1 MLNCILQ
8 KYSVKIK
15 RIMYANIL
23 MIVVLMVN
31 SCTQNTATE
40 SSANQL
46 LLEVAGPVEE
56 DNPYR
61 QIDEIPLPA
70 GYHRID
76 AADGSFASWLR
87 ALPLKKDK
95 RVFTY
100 SGALKQNQ
108 AAQYAVID
116 ISVGSRDLQQCADAV
131 MRLRAEYKFK
141 NGKYGEICF
150 WDNERNRWLFTAPY
164 SRKHFDEYLQRVFAH
179 CGSASL
185 EKQLKRKKLEE
196 MTPGDVLIR
205 GGFPGHAV
213 IVMDMA
219 EDATGKKIYLL
230 AQSYMPAQDVHVLLN
245 PLSDAT
251 SPWYPLNN
259 AEAIITPEYDFTAN
273 QLKTW

>member
-1 MLNCILQ
+1 
-8 KYSVKIK
+8 
-15 RIMYANIL
+15 MYANIF
-23 MIVVLMVN
+23 MIVVLLVN
-31 SCTQNTATE
+31 SCTQHIATE
-40 SSANQL
+40 PRANPL
-46 LLEVAGPVEE
+46 LVEVAGRVDEE
-56 DNPYR
+56 NPYR
-61 QIDEIPLPA
+61 HIDEIPLPA
-70 GYHRID
+70 GYHRIA

-87 ALPLKKDK
+87 KLPLKKDK

-108 AAQYAVID
+108 SAQYAVID

-131 MRLRAEYKFK
+131 MRLRAEYKF
-141 NGKYGEICF
+141 GQHAYREICF
-150 WDNERNRWLFTAPY
+150 WDNDRNPWLFTVPY
-164 SRKHFDEYLQRVFAH
+164 TRKHFDEYLQRVFAH

-213 IVMDMA
+213 IVMDMV
-219 EDATGKKIYLL
+219 EDATGKKMYLL

-245 PLSDAT
+245 PLSDDA

-259 AEAIITPEYDFTAN
+259 TETIITPEYDFTAN